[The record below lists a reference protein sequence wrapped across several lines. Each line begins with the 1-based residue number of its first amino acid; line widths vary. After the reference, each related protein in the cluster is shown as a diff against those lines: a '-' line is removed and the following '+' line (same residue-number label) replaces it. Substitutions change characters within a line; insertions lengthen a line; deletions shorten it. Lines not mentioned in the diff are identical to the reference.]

1 MTNII
6 APIFLDL
13 AARELTIIDEETEV
27 HHNKACKCAGK
38 CRVCR
43 CKEKKGSVGQS

>member
-1 MTNII
+1 MTNTI

-13 AARELTIIDEETEV
+13 ATQELTRIDAAPV
-27 HHNKACKCAGK
+27 VIHHNKACKCSGK

-43 CKEKKGSVGQS
+43 CKEKKDSLG

>member
-1 MTNII
+1 MTTAI

-13 AARELTIIDEETEV
+13 AARELTIIDAKTEEG

-43 CKEKKGSVGQS
+43 CQEKKSIVVG

>member
-1 MTNII
+1 MTTTI

-13 AARELTIIDEETEV
+13 AARELTNIDVITENT
-27 HHNKACKCAGK
+27 HHDKTCKCSGK

-43 CKEKKGSVGQS
+43 CKEKKGIVG